1 MPTKIEKDAVTGTDT
16 TGHEWDGI
24 KELNTPLPKWWL
36 YTFYASILFAIV
48 YSVLYPSVPGLRS
61 HFGGTLGFS
70 QREDVSRSMTAAGA
84 AQAGYVDRIAKASLA
99 EIRGNADL
107 FAFANVGGRA
117 AFNNNCA
124 QCHQTGGAGIK
135 GYPNLADDD
144 WVWGGALDEIN
155 QTIQFGVRNTNDKSR
170 QSMMPKFGVDG
181 LLKPAEIEAVADY
194 VMSLSD
200 KAKAAS
206 PGAKAGATVFAEQC
220 EACHGKEGIGNRE
233 LGAPRLSD
241 KIWLYGGD
249 RATIIETITK
259 SRAGAMPA
267 WGERLDPATIKMLT
281 VYVHGL
287 GGGE

>member
-36 YTFYASILFAIV
+36 YTFYASILFAVV
-48 YSVLYPSVPGLRS
+48 YSVLFPSVPGLRS
-61 HFGGTLGFS
+61 HFDGTLGFS
-70 QREDVSRSMTAAGA
+70 QRDDVSRSVAAASA
-84 AQAGYVDRIAKASLA
+84 AQAGYVERIAKASLA

-135 GYPNLADDD
+135 GYPSLADDD
-144 WVWGGALDEIN
+144 WLWGGSLEAIA
-155 QTIQFGVRNTNDKSR
+155 QTIQFGVRNANDKSR

-181 LLKPAEIEAVADY
+181 VLKPAEIEAVADY

-200 KAKAAS
+200 KAKAES
-206 PGAKAGATVFAEQC
+206 PGAKAGAGIFAEQC

-233 LGAPRLSD
+233 LGAPRLND